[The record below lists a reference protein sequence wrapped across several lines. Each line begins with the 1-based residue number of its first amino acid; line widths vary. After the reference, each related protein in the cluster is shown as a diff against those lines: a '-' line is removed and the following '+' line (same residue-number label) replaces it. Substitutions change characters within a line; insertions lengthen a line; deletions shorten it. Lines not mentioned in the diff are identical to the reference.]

1 MSGPY
6 DRADDP
12 DEVTLWAGRL
22 RAWPTPPPAVD
33 DVDDDTVLSRSV
45 EPDDDTV
52 LSRAVE
58 PDDDTVLS
66 AGESAAD
73 DTVRSV
79 GEPAADDTV
88 LSRAVELVEDE
99 GEDAETTAPRRAAP
113 AAPDAQPLDDA
124 RIDEATRPRR
134 RIDEA
139 DGGDTEAGSRRSR
152 RQAAQP
158 EPEVAALP
166 VNAARQPLT
175 PAALARETYAP
186 HRDHAVRVSRSPVAP
201 VRSERDASVVRPRRR
216 RGAAR
221 VVTLV
226 VVVAVVVAAAAIGLA
241 LLLG

>member
-22 RAWPTPPPAVD
+22 RAWPTPPSTVD
-33 DVDDDTVLSRSV
+33 DVDDETVLSRGA
-45 EPDDDTV
+45 D
-52 LSRAVE
+52 

-66 AGESAAD
+66 AGESAAGDTVLSRGAVPD
-73 DTVRSV
+73 DTTVLST
-79 GEPAADDTV
+79 GEPAADDTL
-88 LSRAVELVEDE
+88 LSPAVELVEDE
-99 GEDAETTAPRRAAP
+99 GADAETTAPRRAAP

-134 RIDEA
+134 RIDEG

-158 EPEVAALP
+158 APAVAAPP

-201 VRSERDASVVRPRRR
+201 VRSEADASVVRPRRR
-216 RGAAR
+216 RGTAR

-226 VVVAVVVAAAAIGLA
+226 VVVAVVVAVAAIGLA